1 MMRVTPALVAL
12 RKKLRDIRSLATAAS
27 LLALAFPQN
36 PASAQSAW
44 PAGLKAEYE
53 VGYNGFNVGS
63 FVFKAES
70 EQQSYT
76 LSGSANLSM
85 LLGMISWSSDI
96 RSFGSLAQQA
106 PKPAVY
112 SFDARSGSRAASTRV
127 SFEAGSVATV
137 AHSPQMPSK
146 PDVVPLREQHLKGVV
161 DPLSAMMMVTQGAA
175 PCDRRIP
182 IFDGY
187 ERFDLVLSRKGE
199 MRLSEQQ
206 AGGAPVIAQVCQVR
220 YVPIAGHI
228 PDGDTKFM
236 ASNSGIEV
244 VMRPVPGAKIY
255 VPYQITIPMPL
266 GSATLV
272 SKRVEVMQ
280 GGRKTALLH

>member
-1 MMRVTPALVAL
+1 MKRVSPVLAGL
-12 RKKLRDIRSLATAAS
+12 RKKLRLFSIVATSAGFGA
-27 LLALAFPQN
+27 LAL
-36 PASAQSAW
+36 PAPPAAAQSTW

-63 FVFKAES
+63 FVFKAEA

-76 LSGSANLSM
+76 LTGSANLSM

-96 RSFGSLAQQA
+96 RSFGSLVQQA

-112 SFDARSGSRAASTRV
+112 AFDARSGSRAASTRV

-137 AHSPQMPSK
+137 AHSPQMPAK
-146 PDVVPLREQHLKGVV
+146 PDAVPVREQHLKGVV
-161 DPLSAMMMVTQGAA
+161 DPLSAMMLVTQGAS

-199 MRLSEQQ
+199 TRLPEQ
-206 AGGAPVIAQVCQVR
+206 AGGHSVVAQVCQVR

-236 ASNSGIEV
+236 ASNGGIEV
-244 VMRPVPGAKIY
+244 VMRPVPGARIY

-272 SKRVEVMQ
+272 SKRVEVTQ